1 MKILFLTFYYPPDLS
16 AGSFRAAAFIS
27 AFRRNFG
34 DAVEVEVLTTSPN
47 RYDGMQL
54 DETAV
59 DQPGVRIT
67 RIPVRAHKSGIR
79 DQARSFCQF
88 AAGAMKHAARA
99 KPDLIHATSSR
110 LFTAA
115 TAAFIARRT
124 GKPLYLDIRDIFTE
138 TIGDVFP
145 ASTTRFALPLIN
157 QIEKFTLRSADHIN
171 VVSPAFVEYLAPRAG
186 HGNFSVFTNGIDAEF
201 LQPAQLPEMRRA
213 RPLVVIAGNMGEGQG
228 LHHIIP
234 ALAAARPHVD
244 FRLIGGGGRRAALE
258 EALKDARVGNVELVS
273 PLPRKAIPG
282 EYARADVLMLH
293 LNDVPAFKRVIPSKI
308 FEYAAAGLPIVA
320 GVAGHARDFAEQEI
334 AGSYV
339 FPPCDVTEGLAAL
352 DRALEGP
359 ARFDRSAFVA
369 SYRRDAIMD
378 RIAAEVVELGR
389 SRTNAVATALTN
401 ESHQQDLP
409 V

>member
-16 AGSFRAAAFIS
+16 AGSFRAAAFVS
-27 AFRRNFG
+27 AFQRNFG
-34 DAVEVEVLTTSPN
+34 DGVEVEVITTSPN

-54 DETAV
+54 DETEADHPAV
-59 DQPGVRIT
+59 RVT

-79 DQARSFCQF
+79 DQAHSFCQY
-88 AAGAMKHAARA
+88 AVGAIKYATAA
-99 KPDLIHATSSR
+99 KPDLILATSSR

-115 TAAFIARRT
+115 TAALIARRER
-124 GKPLYLDIRDIFTE
+124 KPLYLDIRDIFTE
-138 TIGDVFP
+138 TIADVFP

-157 QIEKFTLRSADHIN
+157 QIEKFTLRSANHIS
-171 VVSPAFVEYLAPRAG
+171 VVSPAFVDYLAPRAG
-186 HGNFSVFTNGIDAEF
+186 HAKFSVYTNGIDAEF
-201 LQPAQLPEMRRA
+201 LVPARLPERGRA

-234 ALAAARPHVD
+234 TLAAARPQVD

-258 EALKDARVGNVELVS
+258 QALKDARVANVELVS

-282 EYARADVLMLH
+282 EYARANVLMLH

-320 GVAGHARDFAEQEI
+320 GVAGHAREFAVQKI
-334 AGSYV
+334 SGSYV

-352 DRALEGP
+352 DRALKGP
-359 ARFDRSAFVA
+359 ARFDRSAFIA
-369 SYRRDAIMD
+369 IYRRDAIMD
-378 RIAAEVVELGR
+378 RIAKEVVELGR
-389 SRTNAVATALTN
+389 SHSHAITTALSN
-401 ESHQQDLP
+401 ECHQQDLP

>member
-16 AGSFRAAAFIS
+16 AGSFRAAAFVS
-27 AFRRNFG
+27 AFQRKFG
-34 DAVEVEVLTTSPN
+34 DTVEVEVITTSPN

-54 DETAV
+54 DETAAE
-59 DQPGVRIT
+59 QPGVRVT
-67 RIPVRAHKSGIR
+67 RIPVGTHKSGIR
-79 DQARSFCQF
+79 DQAHSFGQY
-88 AAGAMKHAARA
+88 AAGALKHAARA
-99 KPDLIHATSSR
+99 KPDLILATSSR

-115 TAAFIARRT
+115 TAALIARRT

-157 QIEKFTLRSADHIN
+157 QIEKFTLRRADHIN
-171 VVSPAFVEYLAPRAG
+171 VVSPAFVEFLAPRAG

-201 LQPAQLPEMRRA
+201 LQPARPAEGRRA

-258 EALKDARVGNVELVS
+258 QALKDAQVGNVELVS
-273 PLPRKAIPG
+273 PLPRKAIPA
-282 EYARADVLMLH
+282 EYAGADVLMLH

-308 FEYAAAGLPIVA
+308 FEYAATGLPVVA

-334 AGSYV
+334 AGCYL
-339 FPPCDVTEGLAAL
+339 FPPCDVAGGLAAL
-352 DRALEGP
+352 DRALDGP

-369 SYRRDAIMD
+369 RYRRDAIMD
-378 RIAAEVVELGR
+378 RIAGEVVELGR
-389 SRTNAVATALTN
+389 SRTHAVTTALPN
-401 ESHQQDLP
+401 EGHQQDLP